1 MSSTVLRQP
10 TSDMMIEVDP
20 HQYVNWLS
28 AMQNGLIVKNDLSSK
43 RQYQRRE
50 IGIERT
56 ASDTR
61 KTDTAIKESREGA
74 IFDQAAT
81 PINIFAAP
89 AGSVQNPYRTKTR
102 WLRDQSGAL
111 VRDEFGLPIPE
122 PRKVTRRSLVTDPR
136 RADWMKR
143 IEGTDNTYRIAKT
156 WTEGK
161 LKQENT
167 PSERML
173 MHAMAEH
180 ARVMADGQIIAAVER
195 INQRHNGLVESAAND
210 NLQGWELL
218 RQLRREKR
226 HEDVE
231 AVEFYR
237 GLCSLIASQPLRGLD
252 YGYDA
257 SAEKEY
263 RTLKL
268 NGVEEVDEAASK
280 GWQDN
285 AVPGGEIEYKEVR
298 KRSSDDPN
306 WTIPAKQ
313 KVIGKDPTNI
323 KARPFAVK
331 FNENTMIAKI
341 DMRPVLEELRTALG
355 VGLAP
360 FEDAVL
366 GGKTLTEIGE
376 DRGFKGVQAS
386 AAGKALVNAAINGLR
401 ETWDKIKRRQRKEAR
416 QAIMNV
422 DRARARLERQTVRQA
437 A

>member
-10 TSDMMIEVDP
+10 NADMMVEVEP
-20 HQYVNWLS
+20 HRYVNWIS
-28 AMQNGLIVKNDLSSK
+28 ALQNALIGKQAHSSN
-43 RQYQRRE
+43 RQYRRE

-56 ASDTR
+56 ASDAR
-61 KTDTAIKESREGA
+61 ETDFATKESREGA
-74 IFDQAAT
+74 IFDRVAT

-111 VRDEFGLPIPE
+111 VRDEYGLPMPE
-122 PRKVTRRSLVTDPR
+122 PRKVTRRSSVTDPR
-136 RADWMKR
+136 TAAWRSVSGQK
-143 IEGTDNTYRIAKT
+143 TRIAKT

-161 LKQENT
+161 MKEENT
-167 PSERML
+167 PAERMM

-180 ARVMADGQIIAAVER
+180 ARALRDGQIIAAVEC
-195 INQRHNGLVESAAND
+195 INQRHNGLAESAAND

-226 HEDVE
+226 HDDVE

-237 GLCSLIASQPLRGLD
+237 GLCSLIASQPLRGSD

-257 SAEKEY
+257 SADKEY
-263 RTLKL
+263 TSDKMTTDDI
-268 NGVEEVDEAASK
+268 DEAAAQNWPST
-280 GWQDN
+280 DI
-285 AVPGGEIEYKEVR
+285 PGGEIKYGSVR
-298 KRSSDDPN
+298 KRSKSDLN
-306 WTIPAKQ
+306 WTHPQKQ
-313 KVIGKDPTNI
+313 YVAANDDTKV

-331 FNENTMIAKI
+331 FNENVMIAKI
-341 DMRPVLEELRTALG
+341 DMRPVLEELRAALG

-376 DRGFKGVQAS
+376 ARGFKGVQAS
-386 AAGKALVNAAINGLR
+386 AAGKALINAAINGLR

-422 DRARARLERQTVRQA
+422 DRARARLERQKARQA

>member
-10 TSDMMIEVDP
+10 TSDMMIEIEP
-20 HQYVNWLS
+20 HRYVNWIS
-28 AMQNGLIVKNDLSSK
+28 ALQNALIGKQAHSSK
-43 RQYQRRE
+43 RQYRRGE
-50 IGIERT
+50 TGAGNSAQDNRE
-56 ASDTR
+56 A
-61 KTDTAIKESREGA
+61 AGAKESREGA
-74 IFDQAAT
+74 IFDRAAT

-89 AGSVQNPYRTKTR
+89 AGPVSNPCRTKTR

-111 VRDEFGLPIPE
+111 VRDEFGLPMPE
-122 PRKVTRRSLVTDPR
+122 PRKVTRRSAVTDPR
-136 RADWMKR
+136 RAEWMKR
-143 IEGTDNTYRIAKT
+143 IEGTDNTYKVAKT

-161 LKQENT
+161 MKKEHT
-167 PSERML
+167 AAERAL
-173 MHAMAEH
+173 MHAIAEH
-180 ARVMADGQIIAAVER
+180 ARVLCDGQIIAAVER
-195 INQRHNGLVESAAND
+195 INQRHAELAESAAND

-226 HEDVE
+226 HDDVE
-231 AVEFYR
+231 VVEFYR
-237 GLCSLIASQPLRGLD
+237 GLCSLIASQPLRGFD

-280 GWQDN
+280 GWRDN

-313 KVIGKDPTNI
+313 KVFGKDPTNI

-331 FNENTMIAKI
+331 FNENVMIAKI
-341 DMRPVLEELRTALG
+341 DMRPILEELRTALG

-376 DRGFKGVQAS
+376 ARGFKGVQAS
-386 AAGKALVNAAINGLR
+386 SAGKALINASINGLR

-416 QAIMNV
+416 QAVMNV
-422 DRARARLERQTVRQA
+422 DRARARLERQKARQA

>member
-1 MSSTVLRQP
+1 MNSTVLRQP
-10 TSDMMIEVDP
+10 TSDMMIEVET

-43 RQYQRRE
+43 RQYRRRE
-50 IGIERT
+50 MGIENA
-56 ASDTR
+56 ASDNREATG
-61 KTDTAIKESREGA
+61 AKESREGA
-74 IFDQAAT
+74 IFDRAAT

-89 AGSVQNPYRTKTR
+89 AGPVSNPYRTRTR

-111 VRDEFGLPIPE
+111 VRDEHGLPMPE
-122 PRKVTRRSLVTDPR
+122 PRHVTRRSSVTDPR
-136 RADWMKR
+136 RAEWMKR
-143 IEGTDNTYRIAKT
+143 IEGTDNTYKVAKT

-161 LKQENT
+161 LKQEHT
-167 PSERML
+167 PAERVL
-173 MHAMAEH
+173 MQAKAEH
-180 ARVMADGQIIAAVER
+180 ARALRDGQIIAAVER

-237 GLCSLIASQPLRGLD
+237 GLCSLIASQPLRGFD
-252 YGYDA
+252 YGYNA
-257 SAEKEY
+257 SAKKEY

-298 KRSSDDPN
+298 KRGSDDPN
-306 WTIPAKQ
+306 WTIPAKRYVAADDNT
-313 KVIGKDPTNI
+313 KV

-341 DMRPVLEELRTALG
+341 DMRPILEELRAALG

-376 DRGFKGVQAS
+376 ARDFKGVQAS
-386 AAGKALVNAAINGLR
+386 AAGKALINAAINGLR
-401 ETWDKIKRRQRKEAR
+401 ETWDKIKRRQRQEAR

>member
-1 MSSTVLRQP
+1 MSSAVLRQP

-50 IGIERT
+50 IGTERT
-56 ASDTR
+56 ASDNR
-61 KTDTAIKESREGA
+61 DTSGAKESREGA
-74 IFDQAAT
+74 IFDRAAT

-89 AGSVQNPYRTKTR
+89 AGPVQNPYRTRTR

-111 VRDEFGLPIPE
+111 VRDEHGLPMPE
-122 PRKVTRRSLVTDPR
+122 PRKVTRRSSVTDPR

-143 IEGTDNTYRIAKT
+143 IEGTDNTYKVAKT

-161 LKQENT
+161 IMPEHT
-167 PSERML
+167 PAERML
-173 MHAMAEH
+173 MQAKAEH
-180 ARVMADGQIIAAVER
+180 ARALRDGEIIAAVER
-195 INQRHNGLVESAAND
+195 INQRHKGLVESTAND

-226 HEDVE
+226 HDDVE

-237 GLCSLIASQPLRGLD
+237 GLCSLIASQPLRGFD

-257 SAEKEY
+257 SADKEY
-263 RTLKL
+263 TSDRMTTDDI
-268 NGVEEVDEAASK
+268 DEAAANDWPST
-280 GWQDN
+280 DI
-285 AVPGGEIEYKEVR
+285 PGGEIKYGSVR
-298 KRSSDDPN
+298 KRSKSDLN
-306 WTIPAKQ
+306 WMHPQKQ
-313 KVIGKDPTNI
+313 YVAANDDTKA

-331 FNENTMIAKI
+331 FDERVMHAKI
-341 DMRPVLEELRTALG
+341 DMRPVLEELRAALG

-366 GGKTLTEIGE
+366 GGKTLTQIGE
-376 DRGFKGVQAS
+376 DRGFNGKQAS
-386 AAGKALVNAAINGLR
+386 SAGKALINAAINGLR

-422 DRARARLERQTVRQA
+422 DRARARLERQKVRQA

>member
-1 MSSTVLRQP
+1 MSTTPADASL
-10 TSDMMIEVDP
+10 MIELEP
-20 HQYVNWLS
+20 GQYVNWLTVLR
-28 AMQNGLIVKNDLSSK
+28 NGLLGRRDPATK

-50 IGIERT
+50 MGIENAAT
-56 ASDTR
+56 DAHDTHL
-61 KTDTAIKESREGA
+61 AVKEMREGA
-74 IFDQAAT
+74 IFGRRTT
-81 PINIFAAP
+81 PINIFSAP
-89 AGSVQNPYRTKTR
+89 VGPVQNPYRTKTR

-111 VRDEFGLPIPE
+111 VRDEHGLPMLE
-122 PRKVTRRSLVTDPR
+122 PRKVIRRSSVTDPR
-136 RADWMKR
+136 RVDWMKR
-143 IEGTDNTYRIAKT
+143 IEGTDNTYKVAKT

-161 LKQENT
+161 MKEEHT
-167 PSERML
+167 PAERAL

-180 ARVMADGQIIAAVER
+180 ARVVSDGQIIAAVER
-195 INQRHNGLVESAAND
+195 INRRHAGLVGSAAND

-231 AVEFYR
+231 VVEFYR
-237 GLCSLIASQPLRGLD
+237 GLCSLIVSQPLRGFD
-252 YGYDA
+252 YGYD
-257 SAEKEY
+257 SSMEKEY
-263 RTLKL
+263 RSLKL
-268 NGVEEVDEAASK
+268 EGEKDVDDAAAN

-285 AVPGGEIEYKEVR
+285 TVPGGEIEYKEVR
-298 KRSSDDPN
+298 KRSNSDLG
-306 WTIPAKQ
+306 WTHPPKKYAVADDNT
-313 KVIGKDPTNI
+313 KV

-331 FNENTMIAKI
+331 FNENVMIAKI
-341 DMRPVLEELRTALG
+341 DMRPILEELRAALG

-376 DRGFKGVQAS
+376 ARGFKGVQAS
-386 AAGKALVNAAINGLR
+386 SAGKALINASINGLR

-422 DRARARLERQTVRQA
+422 DRARARLERQKVRQA

>member
-10 TSDMMIEVDP
+10 TTDMMIEVDP

-28 AMQNGLIVKNDLSSK
+28 AMQNGLIVRNDLSSK

-50 IGIERT
+50 IGTERT
-56 ASDTR
+56 SSDVRET
-61 KTDTAIKESREGA
+61 KLAESREGA
-74 IFDQAAT
+74 IFDRAAT

-89 AGSVQNPYRTKTR
+89 AGPVQNPYRTKTR

-111 VRDEFGLPIPE
+111 VRDEHGLPMPE
-122 PRKVTRRSLVTDPR
+122 PRKVTRRSSVTDSR

-143 IEGTDNTYRIAKT
+143 IEGTDNTYKVAKT

-161 LKQENT
+161 MKQENT
-167 PSERML
+167 PAERAL

-180 ARVMADGQIIAAVER
+180 ARVASDGQIIAAVER
-195 INQRHNGLVESAAND
+195 INQRHTELVESAAND

-226 HEDVE
+226 HDDVE
-231 AVEFYR
+231 AVELYR
-237 GLCSLIASQPLRGLD
+237 GLCSLIASQPLRGFD
-252 YGYDA
+252 YGYDK
-257 SAEKEY
+257 SMEKEY
-263 RTLKL
+263 RSLKL
-268 NGVEEVDEAASK
+268 EGENEVDEAASK

-285 AVPGGEIEYKEVR
+285 TVPGGEIEYKEVR
-298 KRSSDDPN
+298 KRSNSDLG
-306 WTIPAKQ
+306 WTHPPKKYAVADDNT
-313 KVIGKDPTNI
+313 KV

-331 FNENTMIAKI
+331 FNENVMIAKI

-376 DRGFKGVQAS
+376 ARGFKGVQAS
-386 AAGKALVNAAINGLR
+386 AAGKALINAAINGLR

-416 QAIMNV
+416 RAIMNV
-422 DRARARLERQTVRQA
+422 DRARARLERQKVRQA

>member
-1 MSSTVLRQP
+1 MSFAVLRQP
-10 TSDMMIEVDP
+10 TNDLMIEIEP
-20 HQYVNWLS
+20 HRYVNWIS
-28 AMQNGLIVKNDLSSK
+28 ALQNALIGKQAHSSK
-43 RQYQRRE
+43 RQYQRGETEAGNSAQDYRQVT
-50 IGIERT
+50 G
-56 ASDTR
+56 A
-61 KTDTAIKESREGA
+61 KESREGA

-81 PINIFAAP
+81 PIIIFAAP
-89 AGSVQNPYRTKTR
+89 AGPVSNPYRTKTR

-111 VRDEFGLPIPE
+111 VRDEHGLPMPE
-122 PRKVTRRSLVTDPR
+122 PRKVTRRSSMTDPR

-143 IEGTDNTYRIAKT
+143 IDGTDNTYKVAKT

-161 LKQENT
+161 MKEEHT
-167 PSERML
+167 PAERAL

-180 ARVMADGQIIAAVER
+180 ARVVSDGQIIAAVER
-195 INQRHNGLVESAAND
+195 INQRHKGLVESAAND

-226 HEDVE
+226 HDDVE

-237 GLCSLIASQPLRGLD
+237 GLCSLIASQPLRGFD
-252 YGYDA
+252 YGYDK
-257 SAEKEY
+257 SMEKEY
-263 RTLKL
+263 RSLKL
-268 NGVEEVDEAASK
+268 EGEKEVDEAASN

-285 AVPGGEIEYKEVR
+285 TVPGGEIEYKEVR
-298 KRSSDDPN
+298 KRSKSDLG
-306 WTIPAKQ
+306 WTHQPKRYVAADDDT
-313 KVIGKDPTNI
+313 KV

-331 FNENTMIAKI
+331 FNENIMIAKI
-341 DMRPVLEELRTALG
+341 DMRPVLDELRTSLG

-376 DRGFKGVQAS
+376 ERGFKGVQAS
-386 AAGKALVNAAINGLR
+386 AAGKALINAAINGLR
-401 ETWDKIKRRQRKEAR
+401 ETWDKIKLRQRKEAR

-422 DRARARLERQTVRQA
+422 DRARARLERQLSRA

>member
-1 MSSTVLRQP
+1 MSSTVLRQS
-10 TSDMMIEVDP
+10 TSDMMIEVEP
-20 HQYVNWLS
+20 HRYVNWIS
-28 AMQNGLIVKNDLSSK
+28 ALQNALIGKQAHSSN
-43 RQYQRRE
+43 RQYRRGE
-50 IGIERT
+50 TG
-56 ASDTR
+56 AGNSAQDTR
-61 KTDTAIKESREGA
+61 ETDIAIKESREGA
-74 IFDQAAT
+74 IFDRPSA

-89 AGSVQNPYRTKTR
+89 AGPVSNPYRTKTR

-111 VRDEFGLPIPE
+111 VRDEDGLPVRE
-122 PRKVTRRSLVTDPR
+122 PRKVTRRSSVTDPR

-167 PSERML
+167 PAERML
-173 MHAMAEH
+173 MRAMAEH

-195 INQRHNGLVESAAND
+195 INQRHNGLIESAAND

-226 HEDVE
+226 HDDVE

-237 GLCSLIASQPLRGLD
+237 GLCSLIASQPLRGSD

-257 SAEKEY
+257 SADKEY
-263 RTLKL
+263 TSDKMTTDDI
-268 NGVEEVDEAASK
+268 DEAAAQNWPST
-280 GWQDN
+280 DI
-285 AVPGGEIEYKEVR
+285 PGGEIKYGSVR
-298 KRSSDDPN
+298 KRSKSDLN
-306 WTIPAKQ
+306 WTHPQKQ
-313 KVIGKDPTNI
+313 YVAANDDTKV

-331 FNENTMIAKI
+331 FNENVAIAKI
-341 DMRPVLEELRTALG
+341 DMRPVLEELRAALG

-376 DRGFKGVQAS
+376 ARGFKGVQAS
-386 AAGKALVNAAINGLR
+386 AAGKALINAAINGLR

-422 DRARARLERQTVRQA
+422 DRARARLERQKARQA